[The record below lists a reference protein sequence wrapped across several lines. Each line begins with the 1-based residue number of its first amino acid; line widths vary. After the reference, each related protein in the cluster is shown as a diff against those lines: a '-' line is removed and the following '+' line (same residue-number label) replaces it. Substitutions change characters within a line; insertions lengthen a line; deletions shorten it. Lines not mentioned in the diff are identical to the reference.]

1 MYNNYL
7 SNLHIYICTYIYI
20 YIHIIYDI
28 VIRILQ
34 YPMHFFTKH
43 LNVWSFQLLA
53 AWRFRPQPLSLSPFA
68 WAVGSCRPAARS
80 QPGWSSQNL
89 SGTNQWGF
97 NDKDQGFNCP
107 MIKHWKIRKF
117 NDPSSNI
124 NDKDQCYDSH
134 INCPANT
141 MWETYNDCANISWI
155 RQPKTR
161 MMKVGAMGPGQ
172 SIYTVYSTK
181 RKDHSIQNKIYGFGC
196 TNQAI
201 GYCTQQTGQKLGC
214 KQKSLW
220 L

>member
-1 MYNNYL
+1 MY
-7 SNLHIYICTYIYI
+7 
-20 YIHIIYDI
+20 
-28 VIRILQ
+28 
-34 YPMHFFTKH
+34 FFTKH

-68 WAVGSCRPAARS
+68 WAVGSCRPAACS

-134 INCPANT
+134 INCPANI

-172 SIYTVYSTK
+172 SIY
-181 RKDHSIQNKIYGFGC
+181 IY
-196 TNQAI
+196 TYI
-201 GYCTQQTGQKLGC
+201 LYTQQNGKIIASRTRFMDLDVQIKRLGTVPNKLDRN
-214 KQKSLW
+214 
-220 L
+220 